1 VAAIREHTQAMPMPE
16 APDFAGV
23 IEAIRAMPAPVVNFQ
38 AGDVNV
44 APAQVTVEPAQV
56 TIADGAVRVDAPIT
70 VQPAQLI
77 QPKASA
83 VQFTE
88 DAAGNITG
96 ATLN

>member
-1 VAAIREHTQAMPMPE
+1 
-16 APDFAGV
+16 
-23 IEAIRAMPAPVVNFQ
+23 
-38 AGDVNV
+38 
-44 APAQVTVEPAQV
+44 V